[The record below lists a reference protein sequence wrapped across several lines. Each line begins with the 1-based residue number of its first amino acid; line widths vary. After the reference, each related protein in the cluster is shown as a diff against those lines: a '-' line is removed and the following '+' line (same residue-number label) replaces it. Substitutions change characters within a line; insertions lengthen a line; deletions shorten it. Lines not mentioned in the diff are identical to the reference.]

1 MSHSNQFL
9 KIKIISSL
17 KFIKLIIVIFQLS
30 CLGNLLFSQNFPN
43 YQERYLSNRAD
54 SLAAQNYFL
63 LATGG
68 SIDPQEY
75 IVGPGDRIY
84 ISISGI
90 QELNFNLMVNQE
102 GFLFIP
108 KVGAVDLKNISL
120 ATAKE
125 KLSAAINRSYK
136 NVDMFIS
143 ISDLKRINVSL
154 LGDVLKPASFVLSGN
169 SRLIDLIAFSN
180 GMSKTSNYRNIK
192 IISAGNIS
200 KRYDLLKF
208 LRFADK
214 KNNPLLQDGDA
225 VIVDK
230 VDKVVSIL
238 GEIKYPGA
246 YEYLDNESAA
256 DIIDLAGGFLT
267 ASKKD
272 TIEIVRFEP
281 DGKNQF
287 SLYYSYNDLVNRNI
301 VINNK
306 DQIFIRRIP
315 DYYVPKYVEVK
326 GWVKYPGIY
335 KIVEDQ
341 TTLKDII
348 EEAGGFRKDASLTE
362 ASLLRTM
369 GTVEHD
375 PEYNRIKEIPRKDMT
390 DDEYDYFKAKSRER
404 TGSVVVDFIGLFKME
419 NASENLILKS
429 SDVIN
434 VPEAKNYVTL
444 IGQVVNPGNVIYQKD
459 LKVEDYIKL
468 AGGFG
473 WRAVKSDVRVVR
485 SNSGEWVNEG
495 DVVSLNPGDVIWVPE
510 KTPAPKFWDV
520 FTTSL
525 QIVGELAAIIAATVA
540 ITVASRK

>member
-1 MSHSNQFL
+1 M
-9 KIKIISSL
+9 
-17 KFIKLIIVIFQLS
+17 KFIQLIIVIFQLS
-30 CLGNLLFSQNFPN
+30 CWGNFLFSQNFPN
-43 YQERYLSNRAD
+43 SQERYLSTHGD
-54 SLAAQNYFL
+54 TLATQNYSL
-63 LATGG
+63 LATGI

-75 IVGPGDRIY
+75 IVGPGDRIF
-84 ISISGI
+84 ISISGL
-90 QELNFNLMVNQE
+90 QELTFNLVVNQE

-125 KLSAAINRSYK
+125 KLSLAINRSYK
-136 NVDMFIS
+136 NVDLFIS
-143 ISDLKRINVSL
+143 ISDLKKITVSL
-154 LGDVLKPASFVLSGN
+154 LGDVLKPASYELTGN
-169 SRLIDLIAFSN
+169 SRLIDLIAISN
-180 GMSKTSNYRNIK
+180 GMTKTSDYRNIK
-192 IISAGNIS
+192 IISAGNVS
-200 KRYDLLKF
+200 KKYDLFKF

-214 KNNPLLQDGDA
+214 KSNPLLQDGDA
-225 VIVDK
+225 VIVDR
-230 VDKVVSIL
+230 VDKIVSIL
-238 GEIKYPGA
+238 GEVKFPGA
-246 YEYLDNESAA
+246 YEYLENESAA
-256 DIIDLAGGFLT
+256 DLIDLAGGFLT

-272 TIEIVRFEP
+272 TIEVVRFEP

-287 SLYYSYNDLVNRNI
+287 SLYYSYDDLVNRKI
-301 VINNK
+301 VINNN
-306 DQIFIRRIP
+306 DQIFIRKIP
-315 DYYVPKYVEVK
+315 DYYVSKHVEVT

-348 EEAGGFRKDASLTE
+348 EEAGGFRKDASLTD
-362 ASLLRTM
+362 ATLLRTM

-404 TGSVVVDFIGLFKME
+404 AGSVVVDFVGLFKMK
-419 NASENLILKS
+419 NVSENVVLKN

-434 VPEAKNYVTL
+434 VPEAKNYITL

-459 LKVEDYIKL
+459 LNVDGYIKL

-473 WRAVKSDVRVVR
+473 WRAVKGDVRVVR
-485 SNSGEWVNEG
+485 SNSGEWVNAG
-495 DVVSLNPGDVIWVPE
+495 DVITLNPGDVIWVPE

-525 QIVGELAAIIAATVA
+525 QVVGEVAAIIAATVA